1 MKKTTLFIGIILV
14 LLGVLLAA
22 MQLYPALNDYIQWP
36 MILIG
41 LGLLFLAGMA
51 IDGNGDLAIPGLVN
65 AGLGGIFLYQMI
77 NNDWESWSY
86 VWTLIPGFV
95 GLGILLANL
104 VNRERVDRGGIILVF
119 ASGVGFTAFYAAY
132 HYENVSLEMLWPL
145 ALILVGVIVVVQA
158 LSRNRANVED
168 D

>member
-1 MKKTTLFIGIILV
+1 MKKTSLFIGVILV
-14 LLGVLLAA
+14 LLGALLAA
-22 MQLYPALNDYIQWP
+22 MQIYPTLSDYIQWP

-41 LGLLFLAGMA
+41 LGVLFLLAMVLS
-51 IDGNGDLAIPGLVN
+51 GNGDFAIPGLVN
-65 AGLGGIFLYQMI
+65 AGLGGIFLYQSV

-86 VWTLIPGFV
+86 VWPLIPAFV

-104 VNRERVDRGGIILVF
+104 VNHEPVDRAGIILVLAGGLGF
-119 ASGVGFTAFYAAY
+119 AAFYAAY
-132 HYENVSLEMLWPL
+132 HYENISMEMLWPL

-158 LSRNRANVED
+158 LSRNRSHSED

>member
-14 LLGVLLAA
+14 LLGILLAA
-22 MQLYPALNDYIQWP
+22 MQIYPALNDYIQWP

-41 LGLLFLAGMA
+41 LGLLFLVAMVLS
-51 IDGNGDLAIPGLVN
+51 GNGDFAIPGLVN
-65 AGLGGIFLYQMI
+65 AGLGGIFLYQMM
-77 NNDWESWSY
+77 NNDWASWSF
-86 VWTLIPGFV
+86 VWPLIPGFV

-119 ASGVGFTAFYAAY
+119 ASGVGFAAFYAAY
-132 HYENVSLEMLWPL
+132 HYENISVDMLWPL

-158 LSRNRANVED
+158 LSRNRSDSED

>member
-1 MKKTTLFIGIILV
+1 MKKTSLFIGIILV
-14 LLGVLLAA
+14 LLGALLAA

-36 MILIG
+36 MILIA
-41 LGLLFLAGMA
+41 LGVLFLVGMA

-65 AGLGGIFLYQMI
+65 IGLGAIFLYQMM

-95 GLGILLANL
+95 GFGILLANL
-104 VNRERVDRGGIILVF
+104 VNRERVDRGGVILVF
-119 ASGVGFTAFYAAY
+119 ASGVGFAAFYAAY
-132 HYENVSLEMLWPL
+132 HYENISLEMLWPV

-158 LSRNRANVED
+158 LSRNRSHSED